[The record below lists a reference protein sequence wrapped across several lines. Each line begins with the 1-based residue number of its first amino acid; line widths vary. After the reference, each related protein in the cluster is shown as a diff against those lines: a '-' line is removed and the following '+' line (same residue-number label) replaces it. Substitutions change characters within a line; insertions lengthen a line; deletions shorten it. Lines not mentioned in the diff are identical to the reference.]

1 MKCPICGEQD
11 LMYDS
16 KNMEYAYKGKSIII
30 PDVQGEY
37 CPACGEG
44 VLALDESKRVNNIM
58 LAFNKQVNAAAVD
71 PEFISRVRKKLKLD
85 QKKAAEIFGGGV
97 NAFSRY
103 ETGKTRPPLSL
114 VHLLDILDHHPELLS
129 GCISRAHAGE
139 GSDAFQKNG

>member
-11 LMYDS
+11 LAYGS
-16 KNMEYAYKGKSIII
+16 QSMEYSYKGESIII
-30 PDVQGEY
+30 ADVQGEY

-44 VLALDESKRVNNIM
+44 VLDMDESKRVNEII
-58 LAFNKQVNAAAVD
+58 LTFNKQVNAAAVD
-71 PEFISRVRKKLKLD
+71 PKFISRVRKKLNLD

-114 VHLLDILDHHPELLS
+114 VHLLDILDSHPELLTT
-129 GCISRAHAGE
+129 CILRVSPGE
-139 GSDAFQKNG
+139 GRPPEKEI

>member
-1 MKCPICGEQD
+1 MRCPMCGEQD
-11 LMYDS
+11 LVHDS
-16 KNMEYAYKGKSIII
+16 RNMQYTYKGESVSI

-44 VLALDESKRVNNIM
+44 VLGLDESKRVNDM
-58 LAFNKQVNAAAVD
+58 LLAFNKQVNAAAVD
-71 PEFISRVRKKLKLD
+71 PTFISRVRKKLNLD

-114 VHLLDILDHHPELLS
+114 VHLLDILDTHPELLS
-129 GCISRAHAGE
+129 ACIARVHATRNRATE
-139 GSDAFQKNG
+139 KDL